1 VAAKLFLLREG
12 ARPVELEAY
21 ERRGYLLEDFR
32 LFRLRDVEME
42 PVGWHY
48 HDFHKLVFFL
58 AGEGAYAVEGQ
69 RYELAPGDVVLVGRG
84 DVHRPEVG
92 RAAPYERAVLYL
104 SPGFLRAQSG
114 PDCELE
120 SLFALARKEF
130 RFVLRPAIRDGRIP
144 VLLAALERAVTDEGF
159 GQALLSRAVLLQLLV
174 EIGRG
179 QRAHRLF
186 YVRTADCDE
195 KIVAI
200 LRYLGEHLTERLTV
214 DELAGRFY
222 LSKYYMM
229 RRFREETGYT
239 IHGYLTGKRLMRAR
253 ELMAAGETAS
263 SACRESGFQDYSAFL
278 RAYRKHFGRT
288 PRQG

>member
-1 VAAKLFLLREG
+1 MEI
-12 ARPVELEAY
+12 EAY
-21 ERRGYLLEDFR
+21 EKRGYLLEDFR
-32 LFRLRDVEME
+32 LFHLRDAGME

-58 AGEGAYAVEGQ
+58 AGEGGYAVEGQ

-104 SPGFLRAQSG
+104 SPDFLRVQSG
-114 PDCELE
+114 PDCDLE
-120 SLFALARKEF
+120 SLFTLARREF
-130 RFVLRPAIRDGRIP
+130 RFVLRPAVRDGRIP
-144 VLLAALERAVTDEGF
+144 ALLAKLERALAGGEEF
-159 GQALLSRAVLLQLLV
+159 GQALLGRALLLELLV

-186 YVRTADCDE
+186 YVRTAGCDE
-195 KIVAI
+195 TVVAI

-214 DELAGRFY
+214 EELAARFY
-222 LSKYYMM
+222 LSKYHMM

-253 ELMAAGETAS
+253 ELMAAGETAAA
-263 SACRESGFQDYSAFL
+263 ACRESGFRDYSAFL
-278 RAYRKHFGRT
+278 RAYRRQFGRT
-288 PRQG
+288 PRQARAESDK

>member
-1 VAAKLFLLREG
+1 M
-12 ARPVELEAY
+12 EAY

-104 SPGFLRAQSG
+104 SPSFLRAQSG
-114 PDCELE
+114 PDCDLE
-120 SLFALARKEF
+120 SLFSLARKEF

-144 VLLAALERAVTDEGF
+144 ALLAALERAVTDEGF

-214 DELAGRFY
+214 EELAGRFY

-263 SACRESGFQDYSAFL
+263 SACHESGFQDYSAFL